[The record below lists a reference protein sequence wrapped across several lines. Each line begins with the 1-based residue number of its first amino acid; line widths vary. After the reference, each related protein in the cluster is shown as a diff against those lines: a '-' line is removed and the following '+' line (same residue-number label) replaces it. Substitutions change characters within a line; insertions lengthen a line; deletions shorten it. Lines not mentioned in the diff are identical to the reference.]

1 MNDGKLSNRSPA
13 KGMEGTVGA
22 KAVDM
27 AQKAAPALKRAGR
40 AGNVLSFG
48 ISAHEQWEK
57 DSHNPSMGDGEKVAR
72 ATTRGLGSAAGGWAG
87 GLAGAKV
94 GAAVGARVGGP
105 VGARVGGPVGAR
117 SVVSSARLS
126 ALVPVAGSSIMTIRG
141 FTVLRNGSIELR
153 LRLLGDHSG
162 R

>member
-1 MNDGKLSNRSPA
+1 
-13 KGMEGTVGA
+13 MEGTVGA

-27 AQKAAPALKRAGR
+27 ARKAAPALKRAGR

-57 DSHNPSMGDGEKVAR
+57 DSHNPSTGDGEKVAR

-94 GAAVGARVGGP
+94 GAGRCVRRWSGGGAVGGIVGEA
-105 VGARVGGPVGAR
+105 VGSGAGGRIV
-117 SVVSSARLS
+117 
-126 ALVPVAGSSIMTIRG
+126 
-141 FTVLRNGSIELR
+141 
-153 LRLLGDHSG
+153 DHDNKG
-162 R
+162 IHGIAKWFH

>member
-1 MNDGKLSNRSPA
+1 
-13 KGMEGTVGA
+13 MEGTVGA

-27 AQKAAPALKRAGR
+27 ARKAAPALKRAGR

-57 DSHNPSMGDGEKVAR
+57 DSHDPSTGDGEKVAR

-94 GAAVGARVGGP
+94 GA
-105 VGARVGGPVGAR
+105 R
-117 SVVSSARLS
+117 SVRASVVRWGRGRWYRRRGRRLWCRWLDCRS
-126 ALVPVAGSSIMTIRG
+126 
-141 FTVLRNGSIELR
+141 
-153 LRLLGDHSG
+153 
-162 R
+162 

>member
-1 MNDGKLSNRSPA
+1 
-13 KGMEGTVGA
+13 MEGTVGA

-27 AQKAAPALKRAGR
+27 ARKAAPALKRAGR

-57 DSHNPSMGDGEKVAR
+57 DSHDPSTGDGEKVAR

-94 GAAVGARVGGP
+94 GAAVGAC
-105 VGARVGGPVGAR
+105 VGGPVGAR
-117 SVVSSARLS
+117 SVV
-126 ALVPVAGSSIMTIRG
+126 
-141 FTVLRNGSIELR
+141 
-153 LRLLGDHSG
+153 
-162 R
+162 

>member
-1 MNDGKLSNRSPA
+1 
-13 KGMEGTVGA
+13 MEGTVGA

-27 AQKAAPALKRAGR
+27 ARKAAPALKRAGR

-57 DSHNPSMGDGEKVAR
+57 DSHDPSTGDGEKVAR

-94 GAAVGARVGGP
+94 GAAVGAC
-105 VGARVGGPVGAR
+105 VGGPVGAR
-117 SVVSSARLS
+117 SVVSSA
-126 ALVPVAGSSIMTIRG
+126 LVPVAGLPIMTIRG
-141 FTVLRNGSIELR
+141 FTVLRNGSIELQ
-153 LRLLGDHSG
+153 LKLLGDHSG

>member
-1 MNDGKLSNRSPA
+1 
-13 KGMEGTVGA
+13 MEGTVGA

-27 AQKAAPALKRAGR
+27 ARKAAPALKRAGR

-57 DSHNPSMGDGEKVAR
+57 DSHDPSTGDGEKVAR

-94 GAAVGARVGGP
+94 GA
-105 VGARVGGPVGAR
+105 R
-117 SVVSSARLS
+117 SVVSSAGLS

>member
-1 MNDGKLSNRSPA
+1 
-13 KGMEGTVGA
+13 MEGTVGA

-27 AQKAAPALKRAGR
+27 ARKAAPALKRAGR

-57 DSHNPSMGDGEKVAR
+57 DSHNPSIGDGEKVAR

-94 GAAVGARVGGP
+94 GAAVGAC
-105 VGARVGGPVGAR
+105 VGGPVGAR
-117 SVVSSARLS
+117 SVVSSTGLS

-162 R
+162 GEDG

>member
-1 MNDGKLSNRSPA
+1 
-13 KGMEGTVGA
+13 MEGTVGA

-27 AQKAAPALKRAGR
+27 ARKAAPALKRAGR

-57 DSHNPSMGDGEKVAR
+57 DSHDPSTGDGEKVAR

-94 GAAVGARVGGP
+94 GAAVGGIVGEA
-105 VGARVGGPVGAR
+105 VGSGAGGWIA
-117 SVVSSARLS
+117 
-126 ALVPVAGSSIMTIRG
+126 
-141 FTVLRNGSIELR
+141 
-153 LRLLGDHSG
+153 DHDNKG
-162 R
+162 IHGIAKWFH